1 MDAVIGSLTAT
12 APSATAVTAQ
22 NRLEQPGGGSSQRS
36 EPDYTFDFCGNH
48 LAIDFTNTVGDR
60 GADRADH
67 FNTFG
72 DIVAWAEARRV
83 VSRSAAA
90 ALRQKANADADGAK
104 RAWRSAL
111 AFREALYNVL
121 AAASSNRR
129 APAADLAVVN
139 THVARTFSGAALA
152 QSGERFSLET
162 HAEDWL
168 DPVLRPVT
176 RAAVDLLTSD
186 ELTKVRRSADDE
198 CAWLFL
204 DTTRSRTRR
213 WCDMRV
219 CGNRNKVRRF
229 REAE

>member
-1 MDAVIGSLTAT
+1 M
-12 APSATAVTAQ
+12 VTAR
-22 NRLEQPGGGSSQRS
+22 NRRTEPVSSTQRS
-36 EPDYTFDFCGNH
+36 EPDYTFDFCGNQ

-67 FNTFG
+67 LNTFG
-72 DIVAWAEARRV
+72 DIVAWAEARGV
-83 VSRSAAA
+83 ISRSAAA
-90 ALRQKANADADGAK
+90 ALRQKANADPDGAA

-111 AFREALYNVL
+111 TFREALYNVIDAG
-121 AAASSNRR
+121 AANRR

-139 THVARTFSGAALA
+139 AHVGKTFSGAALA

-162 HAEDWL
+162 RAEEWL
-168 DPVLRPVT
+168 DPVIRPVT

-186 ELTKVRRSADDE
+186 ELTRVRRCADDE

-204 DTTRSRTRR
+204 DTTRSGTRR

-229 REAE
+229 RETE

>member
-1 MDAVIGSLTAT
+1 M
-12 APSATAVTAQ
+12 VTTR
-22 NRLEQPGGGSSQRS
+22 NSPTPPGGSSQRS
-36 EPDYTFDFCGNH
+36 EPGYTFDFCGNH

-60 GADRADH
+60 GGDRGEH
-67 FNTFG
+67 LETFG
-72 DIVAWAEARRV
+72 DIVAWAEARGV
-83 VSRSAAA
+83 ISRGAAA
-90 ALRQKANADADGAK
+90 ALRRKADADPDGAN

-129 APAADLAVVN
+129 ARPADLAVVN
-139 THVARTFSGAALA
+139 DHVADTFKGAALA
-152 QSGERFSLET
+152 QAGERFSLET
-162 HAEDWL
+162 RAEEWL
-168 DPVLRPVT
+168 DAVLRPVT

-186 ELTKVRRSADDE
+186 DVTRVGRCADEE

-219 CGNRNKVRRF
+219 CGNRSKVRRF
-229 REAE
+229 REPE

>member
-1 MDAVIGSLTAT
+1 M
-12 APSATAVTAQ
+12 VTTR
-22 NRLEQPGGGSSQRS
+22 NRPKPPGGSSSQRS
-36 EPDYTFDFCGNH
+36 EPDYRFDFCGNH

-60 GADRADH
+60 GGDRGEH
-67 FNTFG
+67 LKTFG
-72 DIVAWAEARRV
+72 DIVAWAEARGV
-83 VSRSAAA
+83 ISRSAAA
-90 ALRQKANADADGAK
+90 ALRQTADADPEGAH

-111 AFREALYNVL
+111 MFREALYNVL

-129 APAADLAVVN
+129 ARPADLAVVN
-139 THVARTFSGAALA
+139 DHVADTFKGAALA
-152 QSGERFSLET
+152 QAGERFLLET
-162 HAEDWL
+162 PAEEWL

-186 ELTKVRRSADDE
+186 DLSKVGRCADEE

-204 DTTRSRTRR
+204 DTTRSRSRR

-229 REAE
+229 REPQ

>member
-1 MDAVIGSLTAT
+1 M
-12 APSATAVTAQ
+12 VTAGHPS
-22 NRLEQPGGGSSQRS
+22 RQPGSSPHRS
-36 EPDYTFDFCGNH
+36 EPDYRFDFCGNH

-60 GADRADH
+60 GAGRDEH
-67 FNTFG
+67 LNTFG
-72 DIVAWAEARRV
+72 DIVAWAEARGV
-83 VSRSAAA
+83 ISRSVAA
-90 ALRQKANADADGAK
+90 ALRQQATADPDGAH

-111 AFREALYNVL
+111 ALREALYNVL

-129 APAADLAVVN
+129 ARPADLAVVN
-139 THVARTFSGAALA
+139 DHVADTFKSAALA

-162 HAEDWL
+162 RAEAWL
-168 DPVLRPVT
+168 DPVVRPVT

-186 ELTKVRRSADDE
+186 ELARVGRCADDE

-213 WCDMRV
+213 WCDMRI

-229 REAE
+229 REPG

>member
-1 MDAVIGSLTAT
+1 M
-12 APSATAVTAQ
+12 VTAQ
-22 NRLEQPGGGSSQRS
+22 NRAGELGGGSPQRS

-60 GADRADH
+60 GVEPSDH

-72 DIVAWAEARRV
+72 DIVAWAEARDV
-83 VSRSAAA
+83 ISRSTAA
-90 ALRQKANADADGAK
+90 ALRQKANIDPDGAK

-121 AAASSNRR
+121 AAASSGRR
-129 APAADLAVVN
+129 ARASDLSVVN
-139 THVARTFSGAALA
+139 EQVAETFSGAALA
-152 QSGERFSLET
+152 PAGERFSLQT
-162 HAEDWL
+162 HAEEWL
-168 DPVLRPVT
+168 DPALRPVV

-186 ELTKVRRSADDE
+186 DLAKVGRCADDT
-198 CAWLFL
+198 CGWLFL

-229 REAE
+229 RQAE

>member
-1 MDAVIGSLTAT
+1 M
-12 APSATAVTAQ
+12 VTGRTRRQ
-22 NRLEQPGGGSSQRS
+22 EPGSSSPERS
-36 EPDYTFDFCGNH
+36 EPDYSFNFCGNH

-60 GADRADH
+60 GADRGEH
-67 FNTFG
+67 LNTFG

-83 VSRSAAA
+83 ISRNAAT
-90 ALRQKANADADGAK
+90 ALRQQANVDPDGAN

-121 AAASSNRR
+121 AAAASKRR
-129 APAADLAVVN
+129 ARPADLAVVN
-139 THVARTFSGAALA
+139 EYVGETFKGAALA

-162 HAEDWL
+162 HAEQWL

-186 ELTKVRRSADDE
+186 ELTKVGRCADDD

-213 WCDMRV
+213 WCDMRS

>member
-1 MDAVIGSLTAT
+1 MVTPATRGASPEPGS
-12 APSATAVTAQ
+12 PH
-22 NRLEQPGGGSSQRS
+22 RS
-36 EPDYTFDFCGNH
+36 DPTYKFDFCGGH

-60 GADRADH
+60 GSQTDEH

-72 DIVAWAEARRV
+72 DVVAWGEARGV
-83 VSRSAAA
+83 VSRSVAA
-90 ALRQKANADADGAK
+90 ALRERAAADPNAAA
-104 RAWRSAL
+104 RALGSARAL
-111 AFREALYNVL
+111 REALYRAF
-121 AAASSNRR
+121 AAASSGRR
-129 APAADLAVVN
+129 VRPADLAIVN
-139 THVARTFSGAALA
+139 QHVADTFKNAALA
-152 QSGERFSLET
+152 PAGDRFSLDT
-162 HAEDWL
+162 RADVWL
-168 DPVLRPVT
+168 DPVTRPVI

-186 ELTKVRRSADDE
+186 SLKHVGRCADDS

>member
-1 MDAVIGSLTAT
+1 M
-12 APSATAVTAQ
+12 VTRRKGAAH
-22 NRLEQPGGGSSQRS
+22 RGGSTERS
-36 EPDYTFDFCGNH
+36 DPGYTFDFCGNH

-60 GADRADH
+60 GGDRGEH
-67 FNTFG
+67 LETFG
-72 DIVAWAEARRV
+72 DIVAWAEARGV
-83 VSRSAAA
+83 ISRGEAA
-90 ALRQKANADADGAK
+90 ALRQQASADPDGAN

-111 AFREALYNVL
+111 LFREALYNIL
-121 AAASSNRR
+121 AAAASNRR
-129 APAADLAVVN
+129 ARPADLAVVN
-139 THVARTFSGAALA
+139 QHVADTFKGAALA
-152 QSGERFSLET
+152 PSGEGFSLET
-162 HAEDWL
+162 RAEAWL

-186 ELTKVRRSADDE
+186 QLAKVGRCADDE

-213 WCDMRV
+213 WCDMRS

>member
-1 MDAVIGSLTAT
+1 M
-12 APSATAVTAQ
+12 VTAR
-22 NRLEQPGGGSSQRS
+22 NRLKQAGAGSPQRS
-36 EPDYTFDFCGNH
+36 DPDYTFDFCGNH

-60 GADRADH
+60 GADPADRIEH
-67 FNTFG
+67 FKTFG
-72 DIVAWAEARRV
+72 DIVAWAEARGV
-83 VSRSAAA
+83 ISRSAAA
-90 ALRQKANADADGAK
+90 ALRQKANADADGAN

-111 AFREALYNVL
+111 EFREALYNVV

-129 APAADLAVVN
+129 SRPADLAVVN
-139 THVARTFSGAALA
+139 EHVGKTFSGATLA

-162 HAEDWL
+162 RAEEWL
-168 DPVLRPVT
+168 DPVLRPVI

-186 ELTKVRRSADDE
+186 ELTRVGRCADDD

-213 WCDMRV
+213 WCDMSS

>member
-1 MDAVIGSLTAT
+1 M
-12 APSATAVTAQ
+12 VTTR
-22 NRLEQPGGGSSQRS
+22 NRPKPPGGSSSQRS
-36 EPDYTFDFCGNH
+36 EPDYRFDFCGNH

-60 GADRADH
+60 GGDRGEH
-67 FNTFG
+67 LKTFG
-72 DIVAWAEARRV
+72 DIVAWAEARGV
-83 VSRSAAA
+83 ISRSAAA
-90 ALRQKANADADGAK
+90 ALRQKADADPDGAH

-111 AFREALYNVL
+111 AFREALYNIL

-129 APAADLAVVN
+129 ARPADLAVVN
-139 THVARTFSGAALA
+139 DHVADTFKGAALA
-152 QSGERFSLET
+152 QAGERFSLET
-162 HAEDWL
+162 RAEEWL

-186 ELTKVRRSADDE
+186 DLTKVGRCADEE

-204 DTTRSRTRR
+204 DTTRSRSRR

-229 REAE
+229 REPQ